1 MSNEL
6 SAKQR
11 SALQRVIDDPALQP
25 WLFKKVDSLIWFDA
39 FKDSG
44 LFSPELN
51 PAPFKTADN
60 TFQIPSWPITEY
72 LVSSSL
78 KLREENDVEMARKY
92 LSQLKEVTQYAVANE
107 RSNYRTWWQFSKVL
121 RNIPLEVIN
130 LDDLGY
136 VNDWLNDKFDRY
148 LVNKEIS
155 EWMLELIDIN
165 TEQSVSFAI
174 FLLDKLFVIHSVEGR
189 YADKKHEAV
198 LGFDDY
204 QAGKFVEE
212 NASALGEN
220 LGLSA
225 VNLCEQKLKEVL
237 DINRN
242 DKWSNVWRNAIPEH
256 KQNSGHNDADDI
268 VLKLFRDTLLGYIK
282 KYSDKNANDKLTD
295 LINSDY
301 QTIKRVAIYVAGECF
316 EKLEQQVVTLVIQPN
331 HFNDKYRHELWH
343 FIHKN
348 FSSLQAEQQQSVIEA
363 IESLNVTD
371 EEMGAL
377 LDKPTAYKQ
386 ANWFA
391 AIKDENE
398 VTQVKY
404 QACVD
409 ITGVEPDHPDFSCYM
424 SGSVAVDVSPLSVSE
439 LAVMLEDIDSLINFL
454 NEYKEVGHFNEPG
467 IEGLVNTFED
477 LVLLDSCEILN
488 NLDAFIKLKP
498 HYLNKIFSAYSKLWT
513 DKAQRPWNELWPK
526 IINFATKLFNEASF
540 WDSVDNTDSGPFIGD
555 KHWVI
560 SSYCRLVESGCENDE
575 RAFGLELT
583 HDVKNTLE
591 LILNKES
598 GEDFKDDSDAV
609 SIAINSPRGR
619 CLEAYVKLALYQCRN
634 VEKDSE
640 EHKRIWTGYQPTFD
654 NELTKPETAGEYEFI
669 TILLMYVRN
678 FLYLSKDW
686 TVQNIEPMFGETNS
700 LQWRCAL
707 QAYSYVGWLIPEI
720 HAHFKERKYY
730 PALLDDESLS
740 DTVKGRYIEYA
751 CIAYLQKIDQ
761 LDNESLLRLLLVRQK
776 ENELSKVIWFLW
788 SIRDQNVEMTK
799 ELVFA
804 LWPDL
809 VELINQQD
817 SDKKPLASKLAL
829 WAEYIEELTVD
840 TKAWL
845 MAAAPYIN
853 DDHNGISFMQEM
865 ARLSEGYATD
875 VAEIWIETL
884 SKPFYVY
891 DLDPLETIFKN
902 IISLGQVG
910 QVIAK
915 KIADIYIKNN
925 DAIVVEL
932 YQRITRE
939 SVSLV

>member
-39 FKDSG
+39 FKYNG

-51 PAPFKTADN
+51 PVPLKTADN

-92 LSQLKEVTQYAVANE
+92 LSLLKEVTEYATANE

-130 LDDLGY
+130 LDDLGC
-136 VNDWLNDKFDRY
+136 VRDWLNDKFDRY

-174 FLLDKLFVIHSVEGR
+174 FLLDKLFAIHIVEGR
-189 YADKKHEAV
+189 YADKMHEAV
-198 LGFDDY
+198 LGFDNY
-204 QAGKFVEE
+204 QAAKFVEE
-212 NASALGEN
+212 NASFLGEN
-220 LGLSA
+220 LGLLA
-225 VNLCEQKLKEVL
+225 VNLCEQKFKEVL

-268 VLKLFRDTLLGYIK
+268 VLKLFRDALLGYVK
-282 KYSDKNANDKLTD
+282 KDSDDNANEKLTE
-295 LINSDY
+295 LINSNY
-301 QTIKRVAIYVAGECF
+301 QTIKRVAIYVASECF
-316 EKLEQQVVTLVIQPN
+316 EKLEQQVVILVIQPD

-348 FSSLQAEQQQSVIEA
+348 FSSLQAELQQSVITA

-371 EEMGAL
+371 EETGVL

-386 ANWFA
+386 SNWFA
-391 AIKDENE
+391 AVKDENG
-398 VTQVKY
+398 VTQAKY

-424 SGSVAVDVSPLSVSE
+424 SGGVAADVSPLSVSE
-439 LAVMLEDIDSLINFL
+439 LAVMLEDVDSFIDFL

-467 IEGLVNTFED
+467 IEGLVNTFEE
-477 LVLLDSCEILN
+477 LVVLDSCEILN
-488 NLDAFIKLKP
+488 NLDAFTELKP

-526 IINFATKLFNEASF
+526 IINFAAKLFDKASF
-540 WDSVDNTDSGPFIGD
+540 WNSVDNTDSGPFIGD

-560 SSYCRLVESGCENDE
+560 SSYCRLVESGCEKDE
-575 RAFGLELT
+575 RAFDLELT

-591 LILNKES
+591 LILYKAT
-598 GEDFKDDSDAV
+598 GKDFSDDSDAV

-640 EHKRIWTGYQPTFD
+640 KHKQIWAGYQPTFD
-654 NELTKPETAGEYEFI
+654 NELSKPHTSGEYEFI

-678 FLYLSKDW
+678 FFYLSKDW
-686 TVQNIEPMFGETNS
+686 TVQNIEQMFGETNS

-720 HAHFKERKYY
+720 HAHFKEKKYY

-740 DTVKGRYIEYA
+740 DTVKGRYIKYA
-751 CIAYLQKIDQ
+751 CIAYLQKRDQ
-761 LDNESLLRLLLVRQK
+761 LDDESLLRLLLDRQN
-776 ENELSKVIWFLW
+776 ESELSKVVGFLW
-788 SIRDQNVEMTK
+788 SIRDQNVKETK

-809 VELINQQD
+809 VELINQQV

-845 MAAAPYIN
+845 MAVAPYIN
-853 DDHNGISFMQEM
+853 DDRNGMSFMQEM
-865 ARLSEGYATD
+865 ARLSEGYASD
-875 VAEIWIETL
+875 VADIWIETL
-884 SKPFYVY
+884 SNPFYMY

-902 IISLGQVG
+902 IISLGQDG
-910 QVIAK
+910 QTVAK
-915 KIADIYIKNN
+915 EIADIYIKNN
-925 DAIVVEL
+925 DEPVVAL
-932 YQRITRE
+932 YQSIAIG
-939 SVSLV
+939 

>member
-1 MSNEL
+1 MSKEL

-39 FKDSG
+39 FKYNG

-51 PAPFKTADN
+51 PVPFKTADN

-78 KLREENDVEMARKY
+78 KLREENNVEMAQKY
-92 LSQLKEVTQYAVANE
+92 LSLLKEVTQYAVANE

-130 LDDLGY
+130 LDDLDC
-136 VNDWLNDKFDRY
+136 VSDWLKDKFDRY

-174 FLLDKLFVIHSVEGR
+174 FLLGKLFAIHSVEGR
-189 YADKKHEAV
+189 YADKKQEAV
-198 LGFDDY
+198 LGSNDY
-204 QAGKFVEE
+204 QAGDFVEE
-212 NASALGEN
+212 NALALGKK

-225 VNLCEQKLKEVL
+225 VNLTEQKLKEVL

-242 DKWSNVWRNAIPEH
+242 DKWSNIWRNAIPEH
-256 KQNSGHNDADDI
+256 KQNSRQTGADDI
-268 VLKLFRDTLLGYIK
+268 VLKLFRDTLLGYISED
-282 KYSDKNANDKLTD
+282 SDNNANEKLSE
-295 LINSDY
+295 LINSNY
-301 QTIKRVAIYVAGECF
+301 QTIKRVAIYVASECF
-316 EKLEQQVVTLVIQPN
+316 EKLEQQVVTLVIQSN

-343 FIHKN
+343 FINKN
-348 FSSLQAEQQQSVIEA
+348 FSSLQGEQQKSIIEA
-363 IESLNVTD
+363 IDLLDVTD
-371 EEMGAL
+371 EKTGAL
-377 LDKPTAYKQ
+377 LAKPTAYKKS
-386 ANWFA
+386 NWFA

-398 VTQVKY
+398 DTKAKY
-404 QACVD
+404 QVCID
-409 ITGVEPDHPDFSCYM
+409 ITGEEPDHPDFSCYSS
-424 SGSVAVDVSPLSVSE
+424 SGFAVALSPLSVSE

-454 NEYKEVGHFNEPG
+454 NNFKEVGRFNEPG
-467 IEGLVNTFED
+467 IEGLVNTFEE

-488 NLDAFIKLKP
+488 NLDAFIELEP
-498 HYLNKIFSAYSKLWT
+498 HYLNKIFSAYSKLLT

-526 IINFATKLFNEASF
+526 IINFATELFYRTSF
-540 WDSVDNTDSGPFIGD
+540 WDSADNTDSGPFIGD

-560 SSYCRLVESGCENDE
+560 SSYCRLIESGCEKDG
-575 RAFGLELT
+575 RGFDFELT
-583 HDVKNTLE
+583 SNVKNTLE
-591 LILNKES
+591 MILNNES
-598 GEDFKDDSDAV
+598 GKDFSDDSDAV

-619 CLEAYVKLALYQCRN
+619 CLEAYVKLALYQCGN

-640 EHKRIWTGYQPTFD
+640 EHKQIWMTYQPTFD
-654 NELTKPETAGEYEFI
+654 DELVKPETAGEYEFI
-669 TILLMYVRN
+669 TILLTYVRS

-686 TVQNIEPMFGETNS
+686 TEQNIQQMFGEINS

-707 QAYSYVGWLIPEI
+707 QAYSYAGWLIPEI
-720 HAHFKERKYY
+720 YTHFKKEKYY

-751 CIAYLQKIDQ
+751 CIAYLQKRDK
-761 LDNESLLRLLLVRQK
+761 LNNESLLRLLLDRQK
-776 ENELSKVIWFLW
+776 ESELSQVVWFLR
-788 SIRDQNVEMTK
+788 SIRHQNIEKTK

-809 VELINQQD
+809 VRIINQQD

-829 WAEYIEELTVD
+829 WAEYIEEVTVD

-845 MAAAPYIN
+845 MAVAPYIN
-853 DDHNGISFMQEM
+853 DDHNGMSFMEEM

-875 VAEIWIETL
+875 VAYIWKESL
-884 SKPFYVY
+884 SKPFYAH
-891 DLDPLETIFKN
+891 DLDPLEKIFKN
-902 IISLGQVG
+902 IISSGELGKD
-910 QVIAK
+910 IAK
-915 KIADIYIKNN
+915 DIFDIYITNN
-925 DAIVVEL
+925 DTRVVKL
-932 YQRITRE
+932 CQRIIRE
-939 SVSLV
+939 

>member
-51 PAPFKTADN
+51 PVPFKTADN

-78 KLREENDVEMARKY
+78 KLREENDVVMARKY
-92 LSQLKEVTQYAVANE
+92 LSLLKEVTQYAMANE

-130 LDDLGY
+130 LDDLGC
-136 VNDWLNDKFDRY
+136 VSDWLNDKFDRY
-148 LVNKEIS
+148 LVNEEIS

-174 FLLDKLFVIHSVEGR
+174 FLLDKLFAIHSVEGR

-204 QAGKFVEE
+204 QAKKFVEE
-212 NASALGEN
+212 NASALGEK
-220 LGLSA
+220 LGLLA

-256 KQNSGHNDADDI
+256 KQNSRHNDADDI
-268 VLKLFRDTLLGYIK
+268 VLKLFRDTLLGYVK
-282 KYSDKNANDKLTD
+282 KDSDNNASEKLTE
-295 LINSDY
+295 LINCDY
-301 QTIKRVAIYVAGECF
+301 QTIKRVAIYVASECF

-348 FSSLQAEQQQSVIEA
+348 FSSLQPEQQQSVIAA

-371 EEMGAL
+371 EETGVL

-386 ANWFA
+386 SNWFA
-391 AIKDENE
+391 AIKDENG
-398 VTQVKY
+398 VTKAKY

-424 SGSVAVDVSPLSVSE
+424 SGGAAVDVSPLSVSE
-439 LAVMLEDIDSLINFL
+439 LAVMLEDIDSLIGFL

-467 IEGLVNTFED
+467 IEGLVNTFKE

-488 NLDAFIKLKP
+488 NLDAFIELKP
-498 HYLNKIFSAYSKLWT
+498 HYLDKIFSAYSKLWT

-526 IINFATKLFNEASF
+526 IINFAAKLFNKDTF
-540 WDSVDNTDSGPFIGD
+540 WNSVDNTDSGPFIGD

-560 SSYCRLVESGCENDE
+560 SSYCRLVESGCEKDE
-575 RAFGLELT
+575 HAFSLELT

-591 LILNKES
+591 LILNKTS
-598 GEDFKDDSDAV
+598 GEDFNDDSDAV

-634 VEKDSE
+634 VGKDSE
-640 EHKRIWTGYQPTFD
+640 EHKEIWVGYQPTFE
-654 NELTKPETAGEYEFI
+654 NELNKPDIAGEYEFI

-686 TVQNIEPMFGETNS
+686 TVQNIEQMFGETNS

-720 HAHFKERKYY
+720 HTHFKEKKYY

-751 CIAYLQKIDQ
+751 CIAYLQKRDQ
-761 LDNESLLRLLLVRQK
+761 LDDESLLALLLVRQK
-776 ENELSKVIWFLW
+776 ESELSKVVWFLW
-788 SIRDQNVEMTK
+788 SIRDQNVEKTK

-809 VELINQQD
+809 VDLINQQD

-840 TKAWL
+840 TKSWL
-845 MAAAPYIN
+845 MAVAPYIN
-853 DDHNGISFMQEM
+853 DDHNGMSFMQEM
-865 ARLSEGYATD
+865 ARLSEGYASD
-875 VAEIWIETL
+875 VADIWIETL
-884 SKPFYVY
+884 SKPFYMY
-891 DLDPLETIFKN
+891 ELDPLETIFKN
-902 IISLGQVG
+902 LISLGQEG
-910 QVIAK
+910 QAIAK
-915 KIADIYIKNN
+915 EIADIYIKNH
-925 DAIVVEL
+925 DEPVVAL
-932 YQRITRE
+932 YQRIIRG
-939 SVSLV
+939 

>member
-1 MSNEL
+1 MNNEL

-25 WLFKKVDSLIWFDA
+25 WLFKKVDSTVWFDA
-39 FKDSG
+39 FKENG
-44 LFSPELN
+44 LFSPNLN
-51 PAPFKTADN
+51 PAPFETSDK

-78 KLREENDVEMARKY
+78 KLRDENDIEMARKY
-92 LSQLKEVTQYAVANE
+92 LSLLKEVTQYAVANE

-130 LDDLGY
+130 LDDLSC
-136 VNDWLNDKFDRY
+136 VSDWLNDKFDRY
-148 LVNKEIS
+148 LINKEIS

-174 FLLDKLFVIHSVEGR
+174 FLLDKLFAIHIVEGR
-189 YADKKHEAV
+189 YTNKKHEAV

-204 QAGKFVEE
+204 QAAKFVEE
-212 NASALGEN
+212 NASALGES
-220 LGLSA
+220 LGLLA
-225 VNLCEQKLKEVL
+225 VNLSKQKLKEVL

-256 KQNSGHNDADDI
+256 KQNSRHNDADDI
-268 VLKLFRDTLLGYIK
+268 VLKFFRDALLGYVNK
-282 KYSDKNANDKLTD
+282 DSANNANEKLTE

-301 QTIKRVAIYVAGECF
+301 QTIKRVAIYVASECF

-348 FSSLQAEQQQSVIEA
+348 FSSLQAEQQQSVIDA
-363 IESLNVTD
+363 IESLIVTD
-371 EEMGAL
+371 EDTGVL

-386 ANWFA
+386 SNWFA
-391 AIKDENE
+391 AIKDENG
-398 VTQVKY
+398 VTQAKY
-404 QACVD
+404 QACID
-409 ITGVEPDHPDFSCYM
+409 ITGVEPEHPDFSCYM
-424 SGSVAVDVSPLSVSE
+424 SGGVAVDVSPLSVSE
-439 LAVMLEDIDSLINFL
+439 LAVMLEDINSLIRFL

-467 IEGLVNTFED
+467 IEGLANTFEE

-488 NLDAFIKLKP
+488 NLDAFIELKP

-513 DKAQRPWNELWPK
+513 NKTQRPWNELWPK
-526 IINFATKLFNEASF
+526 IINFAAKLFNEASF
-540 WDSVDNTDSGPFIGD
+540 WNSVDNTDSGPFIGD

-591 LILNKES
+591 LILSKAS
-598 GEDFKDDSDAV
+598 GEDFNNDSDAV

-640 EHKRIWTGYQPTFD
+640 EHKRIWAGYQPTFD
-654 NELTKPETAGEYEFI
+654 NELSKPYTAGEYEFI

-686 TVQNIEPMFGETNS
+686 TVQNIEHMFGETNS

-720 HAHFKERKYY
+720 HAHFKEKKYY

-751 CIAYLQKIDQ
+751 CIAYLQKRDQ
-761 LDNESLLRLLLVRQK
+761 LDDESLLRLLLVRQK
-776 ENELSKVIWFLW
+776 ESELSKVVWFLW
-788 SIRDQNVEMTK
+788 SIRDQNVEKTK

-809 VELINQQD
+809 VEQINGQD

-845 MAAAPYIN
+845 MSVAPYIN

-875 VAEIWIETL
+875 VADIWIETL
-884 SKPFYVY
+884 SKPFYMH

-902 IISLGQVG
+902 IISSGQVG

-939 SVSLV
+939 

>member
-11 SALQRVIDDPALQP
+11 SALQRVLDDPALQP

-44 LFSPELN
+44 LLSPELN
-51 PAPFKTADN
+51 PLPFETGGN

-78 KLREENDVEMARKY
+78 KLKEEHDVEMAQKY
-92 LSQLKEVTQYAVANE
+92 LSLLREVTQYAVANE

-121 RNIPLEVIN
+121 RNLPLEIITLGD
-130 LDDLGY
+130 LDCVSY
-136 VNDWLNDKFDRY
+136 WLNDKFDRY

-155 EWMLELIDIN
+155 EWMLELIDID

-174 FLLDKLFVIHSVEGR
+174 YLLDKLFAINSVESR
-189 YADKKHEAV
+189 YADKKQEAA

-212 NASALGEN
+212 HAFALGEK

-225 VNLCEQKLKEVL
+225 VNLCERKLKEVL

-256 KQNSGHNDADDI
+256 KQNSRHNDADDI
-268 VLKLFRDTLLGYIK
+268 VLKLFRDTLLGYVK
-282 KYSDKNANDKLTD
+282 KESDNNANQKLTM
-295 LINSDY
+295 LISSDY
-301 QTIKRVAIYVAGECF
+301 QTIKRVAIYVASECF
-316 EKLEQQVVTLVIQPN
+316 EKLENQVKALVIQPN

-348 FSSLQAEQQQSVIEA
+348 FSSLLEEQQKLVIEA

-371 EEMGAL
+371 EETGAI

-386 ANWFA
+386 SNWLA

-398 VTQVKY
+398 IIQAKY
-404 QACVD
+404 RACVD

-424 SGSVAVDVSPLSVSE
+424 SGGVAVDISPLSVSE
-439 LAVMLEDIDSLINFL
+439 LAVMLEDIASLINFL
-454 NEYKEVGHFNEPG
+454 NEYKEVGYFSEPG
-467 IEGLVNTFED
+467 IEGLVNTFEQ
-477 LVLLDSCEILN
+477 LVLLDSCEVLN
-488 NLDAFIKLKP
+488 NLDAFIELKP
-498 HYLNKIFSAYSKLWT
+498 HYLNKIFSAYSKLWA
-513 DKAQRPWNELWPK
+513 DKAQRPWNDLWPK
-526 IINFATKLFNEASF
+526 IINFATKLFNDAAF
-540 WDSVDNTDSGPFIGD
+540 WDSVGNTDSGPFIGN

-560 SSYCRLVESGCENDE
+560 SSYSRLVESGCEKDE
-575 RAFGLELT
+575 HAFDLT
-583 HDVKNTLE
+583 LVGDVKNTLE
-591 LILNKES
+591 LILNNES
-598 GEDFKDDSDAV
+598 GEFFSDDSDAV

-640 EHKRIWTGYQPTFD
+640 EHKQLWADYQPTFD
-654 NELTKPETAGEYEFI
+654 NELNKPNTAREYEFI

-686 TVQNIEPMFGETNS
+686 TVQNIERMFGEANS

-720 HAHFKERKYY
+720 HTHFKVRKYY
-730 PALLDDESLS
+730 PALLDDENLS

-751 CIAYLQKIDQ
+751 CIAYLQNRDQ
-761 LDNESLLRLLLVRQK
+761 LDDESLLKLLLARKK
-776 ENELSKVIWFLW
+776 ENELSKVVWFLW
-788 SIRDQNVEMTK
+788 SIRDQKIEMAK
-799 ELVFA
+799 KLVFA

-809 VELINQQD
+809 VELINQQN

-829 WAEYIEELTVD
+829 WSEYIEELTEE

-845 MAAAPYIN
+845 MAVAPYIN
-853 DDHNGISFMQEM
+853 DDHNGMSFMQEL
-865 ARLSEGYATD
+865 ARLSEDYATD
-875 VAEIWIETL
+875 VVDIWKETL
-884 SKPFYVY
+884 LKPFYMHE
-891 DLDPLETIFKN
+891 LAPLETIFTN
-902 IISLGQVG
+902 ILLLDQAGQTL
-910 QVIAK
+910 AK
-915 KIADIYIKNN
+915 EIADIYIKNN
-925 DAIVVEL
+925 DEAVVTL
-932 YQRITRE
+932 YQRIIRG
-939 SVSLV
+939 

>member
-1 MSNEL
+1 MSTNL
-6 SAKQR
+6 TVKQR
-11 SALQRVIDDPALQP
+11 NALQRVRNEPALEP
-25 WLFKKVDSLIWFDA
+25 WLFKKVDDLVWFDA
-39 FKDSG
+39 FLESG
-44 LFSPELN
+44 YLDPECN
-51 PAPFKTADN
+51 PAPVTKSDGTIH
-60 TFQIPSWPITEY
+60 IPSWPITEY

-92 LSQLKEVTQYAVANE
+92 LSLLKEVTQYAVANE
-107 RSNYRTWWQFSKVL
+107 RSNYRTWWQFSKTL

-130 LDDLGY
+130 LDDIGC
-136 VNDWLNDKFDRY
+136 VSDWLNDKFDRY

-165 TEQSVSFAI
+165 TEQSVSFGI
-174 FLLDKLFVIHSVEGR
+174 FLLDKLFAIHSVEGR
-189 YADKKHEAV
+189 YADNKHEAV

-204 QAGKFVEE
+204 QAGKFIEE
-212 NASALGEN
+212 NAAALGEK
-220 LGLSA
+220 LGLVA

-256 KQNSGHNDADDI
+256 KKSSRHNDADDI
-268 VLKLFRDTLLGYIK
+268 VLKLFRDALLGYVK
-282 KYSDKNANDKLTD
+282 EDSDNNANEKLTE

-301 QTIKRVAIYVAGECF
+301 QTIKRVAIYVASVYF
-316 EKLEQQVVTLVIQPN
+316 EKLEQQVITLVIQPN

-348 FSSLQAEQQQSVIEA
+348 FSSLRAEQQKSVIAA

-371 EEMGAL
+371 EETGVL

-386 ANWFA
+386 SNWFA

-398 VTQVKY
+398 VTQAKY

-409 ITGVEPDHPDFSCYM
+409 ITGAEPDHPDFSCYM
-424 SGSVAVDVSPLSVSE
+424 SGGVAVDVSPLSVSE
-439 LAVMLEDIDSLINFL
+439 LAVLLENIDSLIHFL
-454 NEYKEVGHFNEPG
+454 NEYNEVGHFNEPG
-467 IEGLVNTFED
+467 IEGLVNTFEE

-488 NLDAFIKLKP
+488 NLDSFIDLKP
-498 HYLNKIFSAYSKLWT
+498 HYLDKIFSAYSKLWT

-540 WDSVDNTDSGPFIGD
+540 WNSVDNTDSGPFIGD

-560 SSYCRLVESGCENDE
+560 SSYCRLVESGCEKGE
-575 RAFGLELT
+575 HAFSLELT

-591 LILNKES
+591 LILNKAS
-598 GEDFKDDSDAV
+598 GEDFNDDSDAV
-609 SIAINSPRGR
+609 SMAINSPRGR
-619 CLEAYVKLALYQCRN
+619 CLEAYFKLALYQCRN

-640 EHKRIWTGYQPTFD
+640 EHIRIWAGYQPTFD
-654 NELTKPETAGEYEFI
+654 NELSKPHTAGEYEFI

-686 TVQNIEPMFGETNS
+686 TVQNIEQMFGETNS
-700 LQWRCAL
+700 LQWRCAI

-720 HAHFKERKYY
+720 HAHFKEKQYY
-730 PALLDDESLS
+730 PALLDDESFS

-751 CIAYLQKIDQ
+751 CIAYLQKRDQ
-761 LDNESLLRLLLVRQK
+761 LDDESLLRLLLGRQK
-776 ENELSKVIWFLW
+776 ESELSKVVWFLW
-788 SIRDQNVEMTK
+788 SIRDQNIEKTK

-809 VELINQQD
+809 VELINQQNF
-817 SDKKPLASKLAL
+817 DKKPLASKLAL
-829 WAEYIEELTVD
+829 WVEYIDELTVD

-845 MAAAPYIN
+845 MAVAPYVN
-853 DDHNGISFMQEM
+853 DDHNGMSFMKEM

-875 VAEIWIETL
+875 VADIWIETL
-884 SKPFYVY
+884 SKPFYMY

-902 IISLGQVG
+902 IISLGQGG
-910 QVIAK
+910 QVISK

-925 DAIVVEL
+925 DEPVVAM
-932 YQRITRE
+932 YQRITK
-939 SVSLV
+939 

>member
-51 PAPFKTADN
+51 PVPFKTADN

-72 LVSSSL
+72 LVSSSF
-78 KLREENDVEMARKY
+78 KLRDENDVEMARKY
-92 LSQLKEVTQYAVANE
+92 LSLLKEVTQYAVANE

-121 RNIPLEVIN
+121 RKIPLEVIK
-130 LDDLGY
+130 LEDLGC
-136 VNDWLNDKFDRY
+136 VSDWLNDKFDRY
-148 LVNKEIS
+148 LVNEEIS
-155 EWMLELIDIN
+155 EWMLELVDIN

-174 FLLDKLFVIHSVEGR
+174 FLLDKLFAIHSVEGR

-204 QAGKFVEE
+204 HAGKFVEE
-212 NASALGEN
+212 NASSLGEK
-220 LGLSA
+220 LGLLA
-225 VNLCEQKLKEVL
+225 VNLCEQKIKEVL

-256 KQNSGHNDADDI
+256 KQNSRHNDADDI
-268 VLKLFRDTLLGYIK
+268 VLKLFRDALLGYVK
-282 KYSDKNANDKLTD
+282 KDSDNNANEKLTE

-301 QTIKRVAIYVAGECF
+301 QTITRVAIYVASECF
-316 EKLEQQVVTLVIQPN
+316 EKLEQQVVNLVIQPN

-348 FSSLQAEQQQSVIEA
+348 YSSLQAEQQQSVIEA
-363 IESLNVTD
+363 IKSLNVTD
-371 EEMGAL
+371 EGTGVL

-386 ANWFA
+386 LNWFA

-398 VTQVKY
+398 LTQEMY

-409 ITGVEPDHPDFSCYM
+409 IAGVEPDHPDFSCYM
-424 SGSVAVDVSPLSVSE
+424 SGGIAVDVSPLSVSE
-439 LAVMLEDIDSLINFL
+439 LAVMLEDVDSLIHFL

-467 IEGLVNTFED
+467 IEGLVNTFEE

-488 NLDAFIKLKP
+488 NLDAFIELEP
-498 HYLNKIFSAYSKLWT
+498 HYVDKIFSAYSKLWT
-513 DKAQRPWNELWPK
+513 DKAQRSWNELWPK

-540 WDSVDNTDSGPFIGD
+540 WNSVDNTDSGLLIGD

-560 SSYCRLVESGCENDE
+560 SSYCRLIETGCENGE
-575 RAFGLELT
+575 RTFGLELT
-583 HDVKNTLE
+583 QDIKNTLE
-591 LILNKES
+591 LILNKAS
-598 GEDFKDDSDAV
+598 GEDFNDDSDAV

-619 CLEAYVKLALYQCRN
+619 CLEVYVKLALYQCRD
-634 VEKDSE
+634 VEKGSD
-640 EHKRIWTGYQPTFD
+640 EHKEIWAGYQPTFD
-654 NELTKPETAGEYEFI
+654 NELSKPEAADEYEFI

-700 LQWRCAL
+700 LQWRCAI

-720 HAHFKERKYY
+720 HAHFKEKKYY
-730 PALLDDESLS
+730 PALLDDKTLS
-740 DTVKGRYIEYA
+740 DTVKGRYVEYA
-751 CIAYLQKIDQ
+751 CIAYLQKRDQ
-761 LDNESLLRLLLVRQK
+761 LDDESLLRLLLVRQK
-776 ENELSKVIWFLW
+776 ESELSKVVWFLW
-788 SIRDQNVEMTK
+788 SIRGQNVEKTK

-809 VELINQQD
+809 VDLINQQD

-845 MAAAPYIN
+845 MTVAPYIN
-853 DDHNGISFMQEM
+853 DDHNGMSFMQEM
-865 ARLSEGYATD
+865 ARLSEGYAFD
-875 VAEIWIETL
+875 VANIWMETL
-884 SKPFYVY
+884 TKPFYMY
-891 DLDPLETIFKN
+891 DLAPLEKIFKN
-902 IISLGQVG
+902 IISLGQEG
-910 QVIAK
+910 QTIAK
-915 KIADIYIKNN
+915 TIADIYIKNN
-925 DAIVVEL
+925 DEPVVAL
-932 YQRITRE
+932 YQRIIRG
-939 SVSLV
+939 

>member
-136 VNDWLNDKFDRY
+136 VSDWLNDKFDRY

-204 QAGKFVEE
+204 QAGKFVDE

-242 DKWSNVWRNAIPEH
+242 DKWSNVWRNAVPEH

-282 KYSDKNANDKLTD
+282 KYSDKNANEKLTD

-301 QTIKRVAIYVAGECF
+301 QTIKRIAIYVAGECF
-316 EKLEQQVVTLVIQPN
+316 EKLEQQVVTLVIQPD

-371 EEMGAL
+371 EETGAL

-398 VTQVKY
+398 VIQVKY

-467 IEGLVNTFED
+467 IEGLVNTFEE

-488 NLDAFIKLKP
+488 NLDAFIELKP

-640 EHKRIWTGYQPTFD
+640 EHKRIWAGYQPTFD
-654 NELTKPETAGEYEFI
+654 NELSKPETAGEYEFI

-720 HAHFKERKYY
+720 HDHFKERKYY

-740 DTVKGRYIEYA
+740 DIVKGRYIEYV
-751 CIAYLQKIDQ
+751 CIAYLQKRDQ

-776 ENELSKVIWFLW
+776 ENELSKVVWFLW

-845 MAAAPYIN
+845 MAVAPYIN

-865 ARLSEGYATD
+865 ARLSESYATD
-875 VAEIWIETL
+875 VADIWIETL
-884 SKPFYVY
+884 SKPFYMY
-891 DLDPLETIFKN
+891 DLDPLDTIFKN

-915 KIADIYIKNN
+915 KLLIFI
-925 DAIVVEL
+925 
-932 YQRITRE
+932 
-939 SVSLV
+939 

>member
-1 MSNEL
+1 MSNVL

-11 SALQRVIDDPALQP
+11 SALQRVLDDPDLQP

-39 FKDSG
+39 FKENE
-44 LFSPELN
+44 LFSPSLN
-51 PAPFKTADN
+51 PVPFETTDK

-78 KLREENDVEMARKY
+78 KLREENDAEMAQKY
-92 LSQLKEVTQYAVANE
+92 LSLLKEVTQYAVANE

-121 RNIPLEVIN
+121 RNIPLEVITLED
-130 LDDLGY
+130 LDCVSY
-136 VNDWLNDKFDRY
+136 WLNDKFDRY

-155 EWMLELIDIN
+155 EWILELIDID
-165 TEQSVSFAI
+165 TVQSVSFSI
-174 FLLDKLFVIHSVEGR
+174 FLLDNLFAINSVEGR
-189 YADKKHEAV
+189 YADKKQEAV
-198 LGFDDY
+198 LGLDDY

-212 NASALGEN
+212 NALALGEQ
-220 LGLSA
+220 LGSSA

-242 DKWSNVWRNAIPEH
+242 DKWSNVWRHAIPEH
-256 KQNSGHNDADDI
+256 KKNSRHNDADDI
-268 VLKLFRDTLLGYIK
+268 VLKLFRDALLGYVK
-282 KYSDKNANDKLTD
+282 KDSDNNANEKLKE

-316 EKLEQQVVTLVIQPN
+316 EKLTQKAVTLVIQPN

-348 FSSLQAEQQQSVIEA
+348 FSILQAEQQQSVVEA

-371 EEMGAL
+371 EETGAQ

-386 ANWFA
+386 SIWFA
-391 AIKDENE
+391 AIKNDNE
-398 VTQVKY
+398 YTQAKY

-409 ITGVEPDHPDFSCYM
+409 ISGVEPDHPDFSCYM
-424 SGSVAVDVSPLSVSE
+424 SGGVAADVSPLSVSE
-439 LAVMLEDIDSLINFL
+439 LAVMLEDIDSLISFL

-467 IEGLVNTFED
+467 IEGLVNTFEE
-477 LVLLDSCEILN
+477 LVLLDSCEVLN
-488 NLDAFIKLKP
+488 NLDAFIELKP
-498 HYLNKIFSAYSKLWT
+498 HYLNKIFSAYFKLWT
-513 DKAQRPWNELWPK
+513 DKAQRPWGELWPK
-526 IINFATKLFNEASF
+526 VINFATRLFNEDSF
-540 WDSVDNTDSGPFIGD
+540 WNSVENTDSGPFIGN

-560 SSYCRLVESGCENDE
+560 SSYCRLVESGCEKDE
-575 RAFGLELT
+575 HAFDLELT
-583 HDVKNTLE
+583 SDFKSTLE

-598 GEDFKDDSDAV
+598 GEDFSDGSDAV

-634 VEKDSE
+634 VEKGSE
-640 EHKRIWTGYQPTFD
+640 GHKQIWADYQPTFD
-654 NELTKPETAGEYEFI
+654 NELKKPATADEYEFI

-686 TVQNIEPMFGETNS
+686 TVENIEQMFGETHS

-720 HAHFKERKYY
+720 HTHFKERKYY
-730 PALLDDESLS
+730 PALLDDENLS

-751 CIAYLQKIDQ
+751 CIAYLQKRDR
-761 LDNESLLRLLLVRQK
+761 LNDESLLRLLLVRQK
-776 ENELSKVIWFLW
+776 ESELSKIVWFLW

-799 ELVFA
+799 ELVFS

-809 VELINQQD
+809 VELINQQY

-829 WAEYIEELTVD
+829 WAEYIEELNAD

-845 MAAAPYIN
+845 MTVAPYIN
-853 DDHNGISFMQEM
+853 DDYNGMSFMQEL
-865 ARLSEGYATD
+865 ARLSERYASD
-875 VAEIWIETL
+875 VADIWKETL
-884 SKPFYVY
+884 SKPFYMY
-891 DLDPLETIFKN
+891 ELAPLETIFQN
-902 IISLGQVG
+902 ILLLGQVG
-910 QVIAK
+910 QAIAK
-915 KIADIYIKNN
+915 EIADIYIKNN
-925 DAIVVEL
+925 DESVVAL
-932 YQRITRE
+932 YQRIIRG
-939 SVSLV
+939 

>member
-1 MSNEL
+1 MSDKL

-11 SALQRVIDDPALQP
+11 SALQRVINDPVLQP

-51 PAPFKTADN
+51 PEPFKTADN

-78 KLREENDVEMARKY
+78 KLRDGSDVEMARKY
-92 LSQLKEVTQYAVANE
+92 LSLLKEVTQYAMANE

-130 LDDLGY
+130 LNDLGC
-136 VNDWLNDKFDRY
+136 VSDWLNDKFDRY
-148 LVNKEIS
+148 FVSKEIR

-174 FLLDKLFVIHSVEGR
+174 FLLDKLFEIHSVEGR

-212 NASALGEN
+212 NASAIGEK
-220 LGLSA
+220 LGLLA

-242 DKWSNVWRNAIPEH
+242 DKWSNAWRNAIPEH
-256 KQNSGHNDADDI
+256 KQNSRHNDTDDI
-268 VLKLFRDTLLGYIK
+268 LLKLFRDALLGYVK
-282 KYSDKNANDKLTD
+282 KDSDNKANDKLTE

-301 QTIKRVAIYVAGECF
+301 QTIKRVAIYIAGECF
-316 EKLEQQVVTLVIQPN
+316 EKLEQQVVTLVIKPN

-348 FSSLQAEQQQSVIEA
+348 FSSLQAEQQQSVIET
-363 IESLNVTD
+363 IESLNVADKDT
-371 EEMGAL
+371 GVL

-386 ANWFA
+386 SNWFA
-391 AIKDENE
+391 AIKDENG
-398 VTQVKY
+398 VTQAKY
-404 QACVD
+404 QACID

-424 SGSVAVDVSPLSVSE
+424 SGGVAVDVSPLSVSE
-439 LAVMLEDIDSLINFL
+439 LAVMLEDINSLIHFL
-454 NEYKEVGHFNEPG
+454 NEYKEVGHFNEPS
-467 IEGLVNTFED
+467 IEGLVNTFEE
-477 LVLLDSCEILN
+477 LVLLDSCELLN
-488 NLDAFIKLKP
+488 NLDAFIELKP
-498 HYLNKIFSAYSKLWT
+498 HYLHKIFSAYSKLWT

-526 IINFATKLFNEASF
+526 IINFAAKLFNEASF
-540 WDSVDNTDSGPFIGD
+540 WNSVDNADSGPFIGD

-575 RAFGLELT
+575 RAFELELT

-591 LILNKES
+591 QILNKEP
-598 GEDFKDDSDAV
+598 GEDFNDNPDAV
-609 SIAINSPRGR
+609 FIAINSPRGQ

-634 VEKDSE
+634 IGKDPK
-640 EHKRIWTGYQPTFD
+640 EHKQIWAGYQPIFD
-654 NELTKPETAGEYEFI
+654 NELRKPQTAGEYEFI
-669 TILLMYVRN
+669 TILLMYVRH

-686 TVQNIEPMFGETNS
+686 TVQNIELMFGETSS
-700 LQWRCAL
+700 LQWRCAV

-720 HAHFKERKYY
+720 HAHFKEKKYY
-730 PALLDDESLS
+730 AVLLDDESLS
-740 DTVKGRYIEYA
+740 DAVKGRYIEYA
-751 CIAYLQKIDQ
+751 CIAYLQKREQ
-761 LDNESLLRLLLVRQK
+761 LDDESLLRLLLIRQK
-776 ENELSKVIWFLW
+776 ESELSKVVWFLW
-788 SIRDQNVEMTK
+788 SIRDQNVEKAK

-809 VELINQQD
+809 VDLINQQD

-829 WAEYIEELTVD
+829 WAEYIEELNVD

-845 MAAAPYIN
+845 MAVAPYIN
-853 DDHNGISFMQEM
+853 DADNGMSFMQEM
-865 ARLSEGYATD
+865 ARLSESYASD
-875 VAEIWIETL
+875 VANIWIETL
-884 SKPFYVY
+884 SKPFYMY
-891 DLDPLETIFKN
+891 DLAPLETIFKN
-902 IISLGQVG
+902 IISLSRVG
-910 QVIAK
+910 QIIAK
-915 KIADIYIKNN
+915 EIADIYIKNN
-925 DAIVVEL
+925 DEPVIAL
-932 YQRITRE
+932 YQRIIRG
-939 SVSLV
+939 